1 MSEDINPTK
10 HNGPVVT
17 FAGPSWEANVPAE
30 YQHLEKKLST
40 VPQED
45 LPTVS
50 EEDQTEDQ

>member
-17 FAGPSWEANVPAE
+17 FSGPSWEANVPTE